1 MNLRRHIAR
10 LLSWWRSEHPDRT
23 LEHALPA
30 YAEAVRRERRARAR
44 NDSRGI
50 GRASKAKCEALH
62 AALAGKAVR

>member
-1 MNLRRHIAR
+1 MTLRRHIAR

-23 LEHALPA
+23 LEYALPA

-50 GRASKAKCEALH
+50 GAAVAAKRAALH
-62 AALAGKAVR
+62 ADMRGAG